1 MNRQV
6 KQLDLKS
13 KIKTPL
19 HHAYV
24 IIGSEEHVDDILGFI
39 ESLGHERRGNP
50 DLYIKKYSDGL
61 GVDDA
66 RELRRQSLANPIAGE
81 KKFFVLWVP
90 QITIEAQNALLKILE
105 EPSGQSHF
113 FILAPSS
120 GMFIP
125 TVLSRI
131 EIVNQDGGKETA
143 REEELAGSFLGMSP
157 IERLDLAE
165 IIAKEKDRQR
175 ARDIVTGLVIKVEK
189 FVCENPED
197 KKWQES
203 LRQVSKM
210 ERYIKGRSP
219 SIKMILE
226 HLALFLP
233 VVK

>member
-1 MNRQV
+1 M
-6 KQLDLKS
+6 KA

-24 IIGSEEHVDDILGFI
+24 VIGGEECVDDVLGFI
-39 ESLGHERRGNP
+39 EGLGYQRHGNP
-50 DLYIKKYSDGL
+50 DLYIKQYPDGL
-61 GVDDA
+61 GVEDA
-66 RELRRQSLANPIAGE
+66 RELRRQSLANPISGE
-81 KKFFVLWVP
+81 AKFFVLWVP

-105 EPSGQSHF
+105 EPAGQSHF
-113 FILAPSS
+113 FIVAPSS

-143 REEELAGSFLGMSP
+143 KEEELAENFLSMTP
-157 IERLDLAE
+157 IERLDLVE
-165 IIAKEKDRQR
+165 VIAKEKDRQR
-175 ARDIVTGLVIKVEK
+175 ARDIVAGLIIKVEE
-189 FVCENPED
+189 FVRNNPDD
-197 KKWQES
+197 KRWQES

-233 VVK
+233 AVK